1 MRYAVSAA
9 VALPALA
16 SAYQLP
22 PKLRA
27 IYDAH
32 KNGSCSSP
40 LSSPMTNGT
49 VYCGDLANAIFLKS
63 SDGYDDMDIDCDG
76 ANNSTGDCANDP
88 TGQGQTAFMDEVSQ
102 FGIPDLDTHIHPYVV
117 FGNVDGSPTFVPQ
130 DRGMRPLS
138 VMAVVCDN
146 QLFYGV
152 WGDINGGNLTGEASI
167 SLGKLC
173 FPKEGLSGNK
183 GHDTKDTLYI
193 GFPGDKAVIGKDGAN
208 WRANSTLSF
217 MDSIKTLG
225 DELVAGLPGSDK
237 RIRCGFTEEQ

>member
-1 MRYAVSAA
+1 M
-9 VALPALA
+9 
-16 SAYQLP
+16 Q
-22 PKLRA
+22 
-27 IYDAH
+27 
-32 KNGSCSSP
+32 
-40 LSSPMTNGT
+40 
-49 VYCGDLANAIFLKS
+49 
-63 SDGYDDMDIDCDG
+63 
-76 ANNSTGDCANDP
+76 
-88 TGQGQTAFMDEVSQ
+88 
-102 FGIPDLDTHIHPYVV
+102 
-117 FGNVDGSPTFVPQ
+117 
-130 DRGMRPLS
+130 
-138 VMAVVCDN
+138 
-146 QLFYGV
+146 FYGV

-208 WRANSTLSF
+208 WRANSTLGF